1 MITSA
6 SSINAVRSQYENV
19 CFSKTAIFYGIL
31 FDLWRL
37 PALAKIRELSW
48 LSAIATDFRFKDKK
62 MNHIAFI
69 LGYISIGS
77 AWLLMI
83 GIAIV
88 SFIVQWRFKSKF
100 RQYAQE
106 PLSSGLSGQDVAERM
121 LHDNGIYDVQ
131 VVSVEGQLTDHYK
144 PATKTV
150 NLSPGVFYSRSV
162 ASAAVAA
169 HECGHAVQHAKAYAW
184 LSLRTA
190 IVPVIT
196 VASTITQ
203 WTLFIGVML
212 LFFTNNPFV
221 LAIGVAALALVTAF
235 SFITLPVE
243 FDASN
248 RAITWL
254 RNSYS
259 VMLTRSEYS
268 EAKDALWWAAMTYV
282 VAALGALATLLYYA
296 SFLFN
301 RRN

>member
-1 MITSA
+1 
-6 SSINAVRSQYENV
+6 
-19 CFSKTAIFYGIL
+19 
-31 FDLWRL
+31 
-37 PALAKIRELSW
+37 
-48 LSAIATDFRFKDKK
+48 

-69 LGYISIGS
+69 LGYIPIGP

-100 RQYAQE
+100 NQYAQE
-106 PLSSGLSGQDVAERM
+106 PLSSGLSGQEVAERM
-121 LHDNGIYDVQ
+121 LRDNGIYDVQ
-131 VVSVEGQLTDHYK
+131 VVSVEGSLTDHYN

-150 NLSPGVFYSRSV
+150 NLSPDVFYSRSV

-248 RAITWL
+248 RALAWL
-254 RNSYS
+254 NNNYS
-259 VMLTRSEYS
+259 VMQTRQEHD